1 MSRFLKVRRMV
12 IAVVVFVI
20 IAMFSSVALA
30 KSAPMGNAYGHD
42 KHPGATTTD
51 EGVATDPGMW
61 E

>member
-1 MSRFLKVRRMV
+1 MV